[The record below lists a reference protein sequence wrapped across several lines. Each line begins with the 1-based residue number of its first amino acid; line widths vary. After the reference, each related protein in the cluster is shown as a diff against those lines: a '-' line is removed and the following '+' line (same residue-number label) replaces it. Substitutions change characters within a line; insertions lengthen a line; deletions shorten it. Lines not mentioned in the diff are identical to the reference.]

1 MISVRRTGAV
11 LASFYLNLV
20 TDTSAAASASDST
33 VNRSWYVVLSLK
45 AFGTNESTDLH
56 VFAVL

>member
-20 TDTSAAASASDST
+20 TDH
-33 VNRSWYVVLSLK
+33 VCCGLSIRLDGQRILVRG
-45 AFGTNESTDLH
+45 AFTESLGNERKY
-56 VFAVL
+56 